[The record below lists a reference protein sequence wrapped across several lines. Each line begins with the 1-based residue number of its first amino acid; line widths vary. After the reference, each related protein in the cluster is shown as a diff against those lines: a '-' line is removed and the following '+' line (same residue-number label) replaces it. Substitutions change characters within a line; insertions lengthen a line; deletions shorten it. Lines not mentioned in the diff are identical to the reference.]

1 MAIWQVKKEKLMVR
15 LNYRVARRQKTGPD
29 PVQNIAGGKFHG
41 NFPPVKSIRKRERVK
56 FGNG

>member
-41 NFPPVKSIRKRERVK
+41 NFPPVKSIRKSEIW
-56 FGNG
+56 